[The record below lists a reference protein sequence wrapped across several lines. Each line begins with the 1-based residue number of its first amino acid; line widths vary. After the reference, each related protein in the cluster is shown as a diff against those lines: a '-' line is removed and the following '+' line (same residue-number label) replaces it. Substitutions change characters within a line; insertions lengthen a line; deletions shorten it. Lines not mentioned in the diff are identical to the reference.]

1 MHEPRTETVADRHQR
16 WADGL
21 PPLSDELRSLA
32 CLLGDE
38 EPRKI
43 GAHPTWPL
51 FKTLFQAEAGTD
63 PDPHAL
69 NVICECPAHF

>member
-1 MHEPRTETVADRHQR
+1 
-16 WADGL
+16 
-21 PPLSDELRSLA
+21 
-32 CLLGDE
+32 LGDE